1 MYIVTGFVCVKPRKW
16 YIYAPLLCFVCVLA
30 YPDMA
35 EILLDLALNTNQSLF
50 KFEYTLDTVINR
62 DSEITLNRCSA
73 VLTTFIYIIG

>member
-1 MYIVTGFVCVKPRKW
+1 
-16 YIYAPLLCFVCVLA
+16 
-30 YPDMA
+30 MA